1 MVYTILF
8 KCLEF
13 ICLFICLKSKWSSQ
27 IANIQR
33 SITVHIVIDSFVLS
47 SFATNIAFAQ
57 MLSLSEAANYMQNLH
72 FWKNTTFWY
81 HSQEFNSE
89 KPQRNSFYWT
99 QNISFTRI
107 WKSSKDGVVNKIF
120 SDSEKIPP
128 WGYPNSL
135 FNGASY
141 SCGRPLTDSFNPN
154 QRISKMGMSSW
165 ENIKNHHLDEKRP
178 AYGKRSILN

>member
-1 MVYTILF
+1 MAV
-8 KCLEF
+8 
-13 ICLFICLKSKWSSQ
+13 
-27 IANIQR
+27 
-33 SITVHIVIDSFVLS
+33 TVHIVINSFRS
-47 SFATNIAFAQ
+47 STSCLLKCSFYPNHQYATYYI
-57 MLSLSEAANYMQNLH
+57 QNHH
-72 FWKNTTFWY
+72 FWKNTASWY
-81 HSQEFNSE
+81 HSQKFNFE
-89 KPQRNSFYWT
+89 KATRNSFYWT
-99 QNISFTRI
+99 QNISFTVTRI

-135 FNGASY
+135 FNGASHY
-141 SCGRPLTDSFNPN
+141 SGGRPLTDCFNPN